1 VAVTKINEFMAK
13 IGKKGGMSLTTGF
26 DVIFE
31 FNGIKSF
38 AQEFYTG
45 ENKDVV
51 HMLCDEG
58 QLPNVQSAT
67 GQLTGRYLG
76 ESTVQYPHSRLF
88 TDLSLGFLCD
98 AELIPLKFFTSWYD
112 FIFSEGW
119 VNYKGDMKTAKSI
132 LPGQTNRPRR
142 LQYMDSYV
150 STLKI
155 IKTEPN
161 ASSANGRAPITFM
174 LENCYPY
181 AIDAVPLS
189 YGTSQITRV
198 NVNFYYSR
206 HTVGYG
212 ETVSQSMQDL
222 AIKTLEERS
231 KNVLDPEKMP
241 I

>member
-1 VAVTKINEFMAK
+1 
-13 IGKKGGMSLTTGF
+13 MSLTTGF
-26 DVIFE
+26 DIFFE
-31 FNGIKSF
+31 FDGNKTF
-38 AQEFYTG
+38 AQEFYT
-45 ENKDVV
+45 NDNQDIV

-98 AELIPLKFFTSWYD
+98 AELIPLKFFTTWYD
-112 FIFSEGW
+112 FIFSEMGTG
-119 VNYKGDMKTAKSI
+119 YKGHMSGARGAQ
-132 LPGQTNRPRR
+132 PGLTNRPKR

-161 ASSANGRAPITFM
+161 ATSANGRAPITFM

-212 ETVSQSMQDL
+212 ETVKTKLAQAQQDTG
-222 AIKTLEERS
+222 A
-231 KNVLDPEKMP
+231 LDLTRPYTGTMGGVTP
-241 I
+241 IA